1 MATVT
6 TAASPAPLEAVGAP
20 AQRVQGAEF
29 YIPSLDGIRAFSF
42 MLVFFAHAG
51 LGNLVPGGL
60 GVTIFFFLSGYLITT
75 LLRLER
81 DRTSRTSLRDFYLRR
96 AFRILPP
103 FYAILSLAI
112 VLSLVGWLPE
122 PLRWGSV
129 FAQLCHITN
138 YWFVFAD
145 TNGFPS
151 GTVVYWSL
159 AVEEHFYLL
168 FPCLFIALRH
178 CFPERQERAAG
189 VLLTLCA
196 LVLSWRLLLVFAFH
210 TSEARTGL
218 SSDTRIDSILFGCV
232 LAILGNPVLD
242 RWRGTKTLW
251 TLVLLPAGLL
261 LMIVSLTFR
270 APWFRETL
278 RYSLQGIALFPIFVT
293 AIRYPDWGPMRAL
306 NLKVVRWVGRL
317 SYSLYLCH
325 QVVLFAVERQLFPH
339 RPVVSSVVSFGLALL
354 LAEGMYLWIEKPSAR
369 ARKAWVRTTW
379 LKPAVS

>member
-1 MATVT
+1 MATAT
-6 TAASPAPLEAVGAP
+6 TAASSAPREAVAAP
-20 AQRVQGAEF
+20 TQKAQGGEF

-42 MLVFFAHAG
+42 MLVFVAHAG
-51 LGNLVPGGL
+51 LGDYVPGGL
-60 GVTIFFFLSGYLITT
+60 GVTVFFFLSGYLITT

-103 FYAILSLAI
+103 FYTVLSLAI

-129 FAQLCHITN
+129 LAQLCHITN
-138 YWFVFAD
+138 YWFIFED

-168 FPCLFIALRH
+168 FPCVFIGLRRL
-178 CFPERQERAAG
+178 FPERPERAAS
-189 VLLTLCA
+189 VLLALCL
-196 LVLSWRLLLVFAFH
+196 LVFAWRVLLVFAFH
-210 TSEARTGL
+210 PSEARTGM

-242 RWRGTKTLW
+242 AWRGSKTLW
-251 TLVLLPAGLL
+251 TLVLLPAGVL

-278 RYSLQGIALFPIFVT
+278 RYTLQGIALFPLFVT

-325 QVVLFAVERQLFPH
+325 QVVLFAVERQVFPH
-339 RPVVSSVVSFGLALL
+339 APVVAAVVSFGLALL
-354 LAEGMYLWIEKPSAR
+354 VAEAIYLWIEKPSAR
-369 ARKAWVRTTW
+369 ARKAWVRTNW